1 MDSLTQALLGATT
14 FALVKDAE
22 IGKKSLLIGAV
33 AGTLP
38 DLDVFLYPFYH
49 EVEFLAVHRGVSH
62 SIGLAVLLSL
72 ALGEMFHRF
81 YKKQHNRTRW
91 YLGFFLAIMTHSL
104 LDVCTTFGTKLLSP
118 FSNHIFSTNNI
129 HVIEPTYTLILG
141 FGVVALLI
149 RNQSTHRR
157 QQIIRMT
164 LFISTL
170 FILWTFVSKEV
181 ARDKFTKSLH
191 TQRIEYEKI
200 MVSPTPLN
208 SLLWHGI
215 VKTKEGY
222 YFGTY
227 SLLDRRENIKFYF
240 TPSDN
245 IVIQNIEK
253 NKLVKIFLN
262 YTQDFPLIIRDSL
275 GNIQIFAIKY
285 GPINYIGDPQ
295 FVYPLSLNET
305 ELTNDKI
312 FIDSDMDHKGPILSF
327 RNLFDRISGI

>member
-62 SIGLAVLLSL
+62 SIGLAILLTVV
-72 ALGEMFHRF
+72 LGEIFHRF
-81 YKKQHNRTRW
+81 YKRQHSRTSW
-91 YLGFFLAIMTHSL
+91 NLAFFLALMTHSL
-104 LDVCTTFGTKLLSP
+104 LDACTTYGTKLLSP
-118 FSNHIFSTNNI
+118 FSKQIFSTNNI

-141 FGVVALLI
+141 IGVVALLFK
-149 RNQSTHRR
+149 NQLKHRR
-157 QQIIRMT
+157 KRIIRMT
-164 LFISTL
+164 FFISTL
-170 FILWTFVSKEV
+170 FIFWTFVSKEF
-181 ARDKFTKSLH
+181 AKDKFVEALN
-191 TQRIEYEKI
+191 TQKIEYEKI
-200 MVSPTPLN
+200 MVSPTPFN

-215 VKTKEGY
+215 VKTKQGY

-227 SLLDRRENIKFYF
+227 SHLDRRDLIKFYF
-240 TPSDN
+240 VGSDN
-245 IVIQNIEK
+245 HVIPNIAG
-253 NKLVKIFLN
+253 NRLVKFYLD
-262 YTQDFPLIIRDSL
+262 YTQDFPLIIKDSL

-285 GPINYIGDPQ
+285 GPINYLDDPQ
-295 FVYPLSLNET
+295 FVYPLSFNEA

-312 FIDSDMDHKGPILSF
+312 FIDNDTEHKGPLLSF
-327 RNLFDRISGI
+327 RNLFDRIKGI

>member
-62 SIGLAVLLSL
+62 SIGLAILLSVV
-72 ALGEMFHRF
+72 LGEMFHRF
-81 YKKQHNRTRW
+81 YKRQHSRTSW
-91 YLGFFLAIMTHSL
+91 NLAFFFALMTHSL
-104 LDVCTTFGTKLLSP
+104 LDACTTYGTRLLSP
-118 FSNHIFSTNNI
+118 FSHHIFSTNNI

-141 FGVVALLI
+141 IGVVALLFK
-149 RNQSTHRR
+149 NPSKHRR
-157 QQIIRMT
+157 LSIIRMT

-170 FILWTFVSKEV
+170 FIFWTFVSKEV
-181 ARDKFTKSLH
+181 ARDKFVEALN
-191 TQRIEYEKI
+191 TQKIEYEKI

-215 VKTKEGY
+215 VKTKQGY

-227 SLLDRRENIKFYF
+227 SLLDRRDQIKFYF
-240 TPSDN
+240 TGSDN
-245 IVIQNIEK
+245 HLIPNIEE
-253 NKLVKIFLN
+253 NKLVGIYLD
-262 YTQDFPLIIRDSL
+262 YTQDFPLIRKDSL

-285 GPINYIGDPQ
+285 GPINYLGDPQ
-295 FVYPLSLNET
+295 FIYPLSFNEA

-312 FIDSDMDHKGPILSF
+312 FIDNDTDHQGPILSF
-327 RNLFDRISGI
+327 RNLFYRIKGI